1 MQPLQLNKKII
12 VGKLFSAHGIKGAL
26 KFGSFTENPDTL
38 FKLTPLYCGENPV
51 VIKKA
56 GQGLLA
62 IEGVTDRTQAETF
75 RNRELWVHRDQLP
88 QPKDGEY
95 YIEDL
100 IGFKVLDADGTEVGS
115 VVAFHH
121 YGAGDIMEVAIADE
135 KTEMFGFEQVEK
147 VDIEKSTIHLKLVT
161 SNE

>member
-1 MQPLQLNKKII
+1 LSNKKIV

-38 FKLTPLYCGENPV
+38 FKLKPLYCGESHV
-51 VIKKA
+51 AVKKA

-62 IEGVTDRTQAETF
+62 IEGVTDRTQAEAF
-75 RNRELWVHRDQLP
+75 RNRELWVFREQLP
-88 QPKDGEY
+88 PPKDGEY

-100 IGFKVLDADGTEVGS
+100 IGFKVVDVHGEEVGS

-121 YGAGDIMEVAIADE
+121 YGAGDIMEISIADK

-147 VDIEKSTIHLKLVT
+147 VDIEKSTIHLKPVND
-161 SNE
+161 SE

>member
-1 MQPLQLNKKII
+1 MSNKKVV
-12 VGKLFSAHGIKGAL
+12 VGKLFSAHGIRGAL

-38 FKLTPLYCGENPV
+38 FKLKPLYCGENPV

-75 RNRELWVHRDQLP
+75 RNRELWVYRDQLP
-88 QPKDGEY
+88 PPKENEY

-100 IGFKVLDADGTEVGS
+100 IGFKVLDADSETIGS

-121 YGAGDIMEVAIADE
+121 YGAGDIMEVSVDK

-147 VDIEKSTIHLKLVT
+147 VEIEKSTIHLKPLT

>member
-1 MQPLQLNKKII
+1 MSKKIV

-26 KFGSFTENPDTL
+26 KFGSFTENPETL
-38 FKLTPLYCGENPV
+38 FKLKPLYCGENPV

-88 QPKDGEY
+88 PPKDGEY

-121 YGAGDIMEVAIADE
+121 YGAGDIMEVVVLDK

-147 VDIEKSTIHLKLVT
+147 VDMKVQTIFLKPVT
-161 SNE
+161 SNL

>member
-1 MQPLQLNKKII
+1 MSNKKIV
-12 VGKLFSAHGIKGAL
+12 VGKLFSAHGIRGAL

-38 FKLTPLYCGENPV
+38 FKLKPLYCGENPV

-75 RNRELWVHRDQLP
+75 RNRELWVYRDQLP
-88 QPKDGEY
+88 PPKDGEY

-100 IGFKVLDADGTEVGS
+100 IGFKVIDADGTEVGS

-121 YGAGDIMEVAIADE
+121 YGAGDIMEVAIADK

-147 VDIEKSTIHLKLVT
+147 VDIEKSTIYLKPVT
-161 SNE
+161 SNQ

>member
-1 MQPLQLNKKII
+1 MSKKII
-12 VGKLFSAHGIKGAL
+12 VGKLFSAHGTKGAL

-38 FKLTPLYCGENPV
+38 FKLKPLYCDENPV
-51 VIKKA
+51 AIKKA
-56 GQGLLA
+56 GQGVVM
-62 IEGVTDRTQAETF
+62 IEGVTDRTTAETF
-75 RNRELWVHRDQLP
+75 RNRELWVYREQLP
-88 QPKDGEY
+88 PPKDGEY

-100 IGFKVLDADGTEVGS
+100 IGFKVLDADGETIGS

-121 YGAGDIMEVAIADE
+121 YGAGDIMEVAVLDK

-147 VDIEKSTIHLKLVT
+147 VDIEKSTIHLKPVT